1 MNPTDIAAETLRK
14 HRDAFAPPQKIDG
27 GLTNDSWLVRADD
40 TAIVV
45 RLGNHNTEALQIDR
59 QSEAAVLN
67 AVARAG
73 IGPPVLVCAPDRHL
87 LITQHL
93 AGHRWTAREAR
104 LKENVTRVALRL
116 RELHA
121 LPIPEGVQKID
132 LRAIVTAYWNTLLAH
147 AKAARAGPV
156 RTRSRAL
163 KLIAELASDATL
175 CLCHNDVHHL
185 NVIDDG
191 KLWLVDWEYSGIGDP
206 YFDLASVC
214 CYHAYSDAQRKQL
227 LSDYFGLYR
236 PAALDRLHR
245 MCWVFNYIRELW
257 FAAREME
264 DKVEGRR

>member
-1 MNPTDIAAETLRK
+1 MNPTDIAAETLSKR
-14 HRDAFAPPQKIDG
+14 RDEFAPPQKISG

-45 RLGNHNTEALQIDR
+45 RLGNHNTAALQIDR

-67 AVARAG
+67 VVARAG

-93 AGHRWTAREAR
+93 SGRTWTARDAR
-104 LKENVTRVALRL
+104 IKDNVTRIALRL
-116 RELHA
+116 KELHA
-121 LPIPEGVQKID
+121 LPLPQGVQRID
-132 LRAIVTAYWNTLLAH
+132 LRAIVTGYWNTLLAR
-147 AKAARAGPV
+147 AQAARAGSV

-163 KLIAELASDATL
+163 RMIEDLQSDATE

-191 KLWLVDWEYSGIGDP
+191 KLWLVDWEYAGIGDP

-214 CYHAYSDAQRKQL
+214 CYHAYSDGQRQQF
-227 LSDYFGLYR
+227 LSDYLGQHR

-245 MCWVFNYIRELW
+245 TCWVFNYIRELW

-264 DKVEGRR
+264 